1 MDLPLESAFAGSLGP
16 DMEFPSGPP
25 QALDDE
31 PQLPDSIDLTN
42 VEDVFLDVA
51 PPNLA
56 WSTDEEEEVSDL
68 RIYKP
73 PVTVSNESILANLVL
88 HQEILFAALDDF
100 EDTAQTDEAGAND
113 TDATEDESSATFSS
127 DSEDDDF
134 FMNDDFGFGPPS
146 DLPLVLMEDWSG
158 NLVFAQPVIEPEDKA
173 RPSRATSK
181 SRSKGSRRS
190 GKGSKA
196 SSGSTINGE
205 GPALLVDAEAFETE
219 GDGYDDGM
227 SDGGD
232 TTDSLPEEDMPSPPD
247 IIPFSLAAAGLEA
260 NNAAFG
266 VTTVDEAALARD
278 LGLPLADARH
288 LLERARA
295 EEQQHFLGGVSSLG
309 MDDDRVVS
317 DVSPL
322 QQVPFD
328 PVHTSLVGAGAVR
341 QDQSRTSSTSLNTPP
356 VLDALSPSG
365 LAVVSP
371 ASSAV
376 LSTNAPIG
384 IPLMGS
390 FARDAVDPERVAVI
404 DGTGKTAP
412 SPFVRRGIA
421 RGRSSVKKRTF
432 GQSPAASPVGRP
444 RYSSVPASNR
454 FGSMGG
460 SPLHPTMRHE
470 PFEREDTPSDMEVM
484 VEPISIDDVLDVDAL
499 HHYTHD
505 MDHQAIPESHDP
517 PRHLRNLQRW
527 ERVPI
532 TTFRRSRHTGD
543 ATAPSPGQQSNVGPF
558 RGSFASPSM
567 ASTLAGASTGPLG
580 YAHGMMVSPIL
591 EAVHEQSYNHEMR
604 PRRHKNRKHAS
615 NGTIARNRTSS
626 LGSMPPLNLGR

>member
-1 MDLPLESAFAGSLGP
+1 MTFAL
-16 DMEFPSGPP
+16 
-25 QALDDE
+25 
-31 PQLPDSIDLTN
+31 
-42 VEDVFLDVA
+42 
-51 PPNLA
+51 
-56 WSTDEEEEVSDL
+56 
-68 RIYKP
+68 Y
-73 PVTVSNESILANLVL
+73 
-88 HQEILFAALDDF
+88 QEILFAALDDF
-100 EDTAQTDEAGAND
+100 EDTAQTDDGGVAD

-134 FMNDDFGFGPPS
+134 FNNDEFGFGS
-146 DLPLVLMEDWSG
+146 ASNLPLVLMEDWSG
-158 NLVFAQPVIEPEDKA
+158 NLVFAQPVMEPEEKP

-219 GDGYDDGM
+219 GDIYDDGM

-295 EEQQHFLGGVSSLG
+295 EEQQHILGGVSGLS
-309 MDDDRVVS
+309 MDNDIVMS
-317 DVSPL
+317 EPL
-322 QQVPFD
+322 AGLPMPLDSMQNPFVFAD
-328 PVHTSLVGAGAVR
+328 TGS
-341 QDQSRTSSTSLNTPP
+341 QEQSRTSSTSLTTPP
-356 VLDALSPSG
+356 VHDALSPDG
-365 LAVVSP
+365 IGAISP
-371 ASSAV
+371 AASA
-376 LSTNAPIG
+376 NGPIG

-390 FARDAVDPERVAVI
+390 FTRDAADPERVAVI
-404 DGTGKTAP
+404 DGTGKAAP
-412 SPFVRRGIA
+412 SPFVRRGLA
-421 RGRSSVKKRTF
+421 RGRSRGTDRGSIKKRTF

-444 RYSSVPASNR
+444 RYSSVPASSR
-454 FGSMGG
+454 FGSMRG
-460 SPLHPTMRHE
+460 SPMHPNMRHE
-470 PFEREDTPSDMEVM
+470 PFEREDTPSDVEIMI
-484 VEPISIDDVLDVDAL
+484 EPISIDDVLDVDAL

-505 MDHQAIPESHDP
+505 IDHQAISESHEP

-543 ATAPSPGQQSNVGPF
+543 ATIPSPSHQAAAGPF
-558 RGSFASPSM
+558 RGSFSSPSM

-580 YAHGMMVSPIL
+580 YPHGMIVSPIL
-591 EAVHEQSYNHEMR
+591 EAVHEQSYNHEMQ
-604 PRRHKNRKHAS
+604 PRRRKTRKPTS
-615 NGTIARNRTSS
+615 NGTLARNRTSS

>member
-1 MDLPLESAFAGSLGP
+1 M
-16 DMEFPSGPP
+16 
-25 QALDDE
+25 
-31 PQLPDSIDLTN
+31 
-42 VEDVFLDVA
+42 
-51 PPNLA
+51 
-56 WSTDEEEEVSDL
+56 
-68 RIYKP
+68 
-73 PVTVSNESILANLVL
+73 
-88 HQEILFAALDDF
+88 FAALDDF
-100 EDTAQTDEAGAND
+100 EDTAQTDDNGAND
-113 TDATEDESSATFSS
+113 TDATEDESSAIFSS

-134 FMNDDFGFGPPS
+134 FMNDEFGFPSAS

-158 NLVFAQPVIEPEDKA
+158 NLVFAQPVIEAEDKA
-173 RPSRATSK
+173 RPSRGTSK
-181 SRSKGSRRS
+181 SRSKGSKRS
-190 GKGSKA
+190 GKGSKG

-295 EEQQHFLGGVSSLG
+295 EEQQHILGGVSNLNVDADTV
-309 MDDDRVVS
+309 MS
-317 DVSPL
+317 DVSNI
-322 QQVPFD
+322 QSTPFD
-328 PVHTSLVGAGAVR
+328 TMHAPNVGSNPAL
-341 QDQSRTSSTSLNTPP
+341 QNQSRTSSASLSTPP
-356 VLDALSPSG
+356 VMDA
-365 LAVVSP
+365 VSP
-371 ASSAV
+371 GAQAVASPAPSAA

-384 IPLMGS
+384 LPLMGS
-390 FARDAVDPERVAVI
+390 FARDAADPERVAVI

-412 SPFVRRGIA
+412 SPFVRRGA
-421 RGRSSVKKRTF
+421 ACGRSSVKKRTF

-444 RYSSVPASNR
+444 RYSSVPASSR
-454 FGSMGG
+454 FGSMRG
-460 SPLHPTMRHE
+460 SPLHPNLRHE

-505 MDHQAIPESHDP
+505 MDHQAMPDTHDP

-543 ATAPSPGQQSNVGPF
+543 ATALSPGQQSNVGPF
-558 RGSFASPSM
+558 RGSFTSPSM

-591 EAVHEQSYNHEMR
+591 EAVHEQSYSHDMR
-604 PRRHKNRKHAS
+604 PRRQKNRKHTS
-615 NGTIARNRTSS
+615 NGTLARNRTSS